1 MLEIVVYSLFVS
13 SLGLQAVVFGS
24 WMRWQQ
30 SVNVLQD
37 EEEEEL
43 LTQYQT
49 KENAFVE
56 QQANGS
62 SKQQS
67 KDPRLMGWEFKIVRA
82 NRNLFGNPAI
92 LQCLCKEEAEAGWI
106 MLEKLDDRRVRF
118 KRPIGLR
125 EVVKSEFLNY
135 DPYRCHYGSS
145 WQPLNWLGAIAAM
158 VALTLPAYLGYA
170 LVSQTLAS
178 SNQTPT
184 PAAFPP
190 LEQSPSSG
198 WGDKVGV
205 PSRN

>member
-13 SLGLQAVVFGS
+13 SLGLQAVVLGS

-43 LTQYQT
+43 LTQYQS
-49 KENAFVE
+49 KEDAFV
-56 QQANGS
+56 QANGS
-62 SKQQS
+62 SQQS

-82 NRNLFGNPAI
+82 NRNLFGDPAV

-118 KRPIGLR
+118 KRPIALR
-125 EVVKSEFLNY
+125 EVIKSEFLNY

-145 WQPLNWLGAIAAM
+145 WQPLNWLGAIAAI

-178 SNQTPT
+178 SSQTPI

-190 LEQSPSSG
+190 LEQPPSG
-198 WGDKVGV
+198 WGDEAEV
-205 PSRN
+205 PSKD

>member
-13 SLGLQAVVFGS
+13 SLGLQAVVLGS

-43 LTQYQT
+43 LTQYQS

-56 QQANGS
+56 QANGS
-62 SKQQS
+62 SKHQS

-82 NRNLFGNPAI
+82 NRNLFGDPAV

-118 KRPIGLR
+118 KRPIALR
-125 EVVKSEFLNY
+125 EVIKSEFLNY

-178 SNQTPT
+178 SSQTPV

-190 LEQSPSSG
+190 LEQPPSSG
-198 WGDKVGV
+198 WGDEVGV
-205 PSRN
+205 PSKD

>member
-13 SLGLQAVVFGS
+13 SLGLQAVVLGS

-43 LTQYQT
+43 LTQYQS
-49 KENAFVE
+49 KENIFV

-82 NRNLFGNPAI
+82 NRNLFGDPAV

-118 KRPIGLR
+118 KRPIALR
-125 EVVKSEFLNY
+125 EVIKSEFLNY

-145 WQPLNWLGAIAAM
+145 WQPLNWLGVIAAM

-178 SNQTPT
+178 SSQAPV

-190 LEQSPSSG
+190 LEQPPSSG
-198 WGDKVGV
+198 WGDEVGV
-205 PSRN
+205 PSKD